1 MLKANDGEPL
11 LRRVILAMPMPVA
24 YISYAWGD
32 DTPEGK
38 ELELIVDDLCRSFAE
53 AGIVIGRDKNE
64 VKVGDSIAAFGVRIA
79 KAPVILAVISHRSL
93 RSEWCMLYEL
103 YEAYTRRSGDS
114 KEFAEDVV
122 ALVLDDAQP
131 DLKSRKALI
140 NHWKAW
146 CRDLEEELEA
156 ADPGSE
162 GSLESRRVLVK
173 CKAMIKSLPDVLLAI
188 KRIAMPRGSSAIR
201 SNDFSAIIAYV
212 QSKLGGAA
220 QEIPDP
226 PELDLPLLQ
235 ARLQQLAQQH
245 VALSPLQLHASW
257 HGAIQATWPLQTA
270 ASLFPQLA
278 SPTPLQWADLHASLE
293 DLGQWRHLQAERI
306 GLLFEHFS
314 ARLQTVSLDALAEA
328 RSPISPSLA
337 VLIKATGEQT
347 SQGHAAYRCNAVLS
361 IPLAEGGSL
370 YEQIEPAADHVFCF
384 KPHQERPNWRPPG
397 VVLGRLWMAAN
408 ARLQAQGRIDHE
420 PLLDLFVP
428 RALFDEDWSRLELE
442 DGSEDPVSMATI
454 FYRLRSIDRW
464 TMPDFVLH
472 KQHFDR
478 KHRALADDSGC
489 WRLFAEDYPCE
500 SLHADLS
507 LSRRGSLGQPETVA
521 ILHLGSLGV
530 DLRGRQKFYRSAL
543 ESAAPVVLW
552 LHPSVEGQP
561 AKERNQ
567 QVAQLFK
574 TLELQKPTKTK
585 NHSQQVRHNPFE
597 LLTQKQGLPSSLV
610 VLIEA
615 CLEMD
620 PERPATPRLISVAEQ
635 APSLGYS
642 TG

>member
-1 MLKANDGEPL
+1 
-11 LRRVILAMPMPVA
+11 MPTPAA

-32 DTPEGK
+32 DTTEGQ
-38 ELELIVDDLCRSFAE
+38 ERDAIVNDLCRSFAE
-53 AGIVIGRDKNE
+53 VGIVIGRDKNE

-257 HGAIQATWPLQTA
+257 HGAIKATWPLQTA

-293 DLGQWRHLQAERI
+293 DLSQWRHLQAERI
-306 GLLFEHFS
+306 ALLFDNLS
-314 ARLQTVSLDALAEA
+314 ARLERVAMDALAEA
-328 RSPISPSLA
+328 PSPIPPSLA
-337 VLIKATGEQT
+337 VLIKPTGERT
-347 SQGHAAYRCNAVLS
+347 PEGHAAYRCNAVLC

-370 YEQIEPAADHVFCF
+370 YDQIEPAADHVFCF
-384 KPHQERPNWRPPG
+384 SPHKDRPNWRLPG
-397 VVLGRLWMAAN
+397 VVLGRLWMAAK
-408 ARLQAQGRIDHE
+408 ARLTDQGRIDLE
-420 PLLDLFVP
+420 PLLDLFLP
-428 RALFDEDWSRLELE
+428 RALLDEDWSRLELE
-442 DGSEDPVSMATI
+442 DDSEDLVSMATI

-464 TMPDFVLH
+464 TKPDFVLH

-478 KHRALADDSGC
+478 KHRALADNTGH
-489 WRLFAEDYPCE
+489 WKLFAEDFPYE
-500 SLHADLS
+500 NLHTHLPH
-507 LSRRGSLGQPETVA
+507 SRSPSPGQPEAVA
-521 ILHLGSLGV
+521 ILRLGSLGV
-530 DLRGRQKFYRSAL
+530 DLRGREKFYRSAL

-561 AKERNQ
+561 ARERNQ
-567 QVAQLFK
+567 QVVQLFK

-585 NHSQQVRHNPFE
+585 NHSQQVRRDPFE
-597 LLTQKQGLPSSLV
+597 LPTRKQGLPSSLV

-620 PERPATPRLISVAEQ
+620 LERPATPRLISVAEQ